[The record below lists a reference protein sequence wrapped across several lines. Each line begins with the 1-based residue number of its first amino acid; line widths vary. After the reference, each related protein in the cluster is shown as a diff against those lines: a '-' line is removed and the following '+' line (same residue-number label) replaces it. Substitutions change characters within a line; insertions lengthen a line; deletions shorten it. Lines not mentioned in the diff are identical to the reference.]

1 MENSW
6 DLGCRGRD
14 SNPRSHGIPGISQST
29 ALLPYEPPAEPPR
42 HLTNIYIFIIT
53 FKVFV
58 FIAFF

>member
-29 ALLPYEPPAEPPR
+29 ALLPYEPCA
-42 HLTNIYIFIIT
+42 LTI
-53 FKVFV
+53 KVFV